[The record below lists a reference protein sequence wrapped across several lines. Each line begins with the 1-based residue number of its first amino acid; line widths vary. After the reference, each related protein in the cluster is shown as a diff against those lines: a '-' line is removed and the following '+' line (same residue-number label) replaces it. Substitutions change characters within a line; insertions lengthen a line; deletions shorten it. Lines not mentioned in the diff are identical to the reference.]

1 MNFLKYGL
9 PWVFYGIGLG
19 TGRPAW
25 GSLAAFLLVA
35 GVIVAAPRRA
45 KSVEVVLGL
54 FFLLSACRIPW
65 LIPWQASLAPAL
77 LALLAF
83 GSLAVGR
90 PFTTAFAREVA
101 PPEVWADPRFLFV
114 NRFLTVFWGMAFLF
128 CAGLRHWR
136 GLPPAATLA
145 LSCLV
150 MFLAALFT
158 KGFPEWYRRRTEP
171 PPSPERR

>member
-9 PWVFYGIGLG
+9 PWVCYGIGLG
-19 TGRPAW
+19 TNHPAW

-35 GVIVAAPRRA
+35 GAIAAAPRRT
-45 KSVEVVLGL
+45 KSVEVVLGI
-54 FFLLSACRIPW
+54 FFLLSACRISW
-65 LIPWQASLAPAL
+65 LVPWQASLAPAL

-101 PPEVWADPRFLFV
+101 PPEVWDDPRFLFV
-114 NRFLTVFWGMAFLF
+114 NRFLTVFWGTAFLF
-128 CAGLRHWR
+128 CAWLRHWR

-158 KGFPEWYRRRTEP
+158 KGFPEWYRRRSEATA
-171 PPSPERR
+171 PSSRR